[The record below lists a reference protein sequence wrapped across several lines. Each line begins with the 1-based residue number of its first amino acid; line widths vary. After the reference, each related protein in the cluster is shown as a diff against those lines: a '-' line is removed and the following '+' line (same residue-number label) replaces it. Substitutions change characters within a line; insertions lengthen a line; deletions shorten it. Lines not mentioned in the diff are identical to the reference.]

1 MEMNS
6 HVRRA
11 VRRALVLS
19 AVTATGAALPVHA
32 QAQEAAESVDTVV
45 VTGSRIRSANLEG
58 TSPVMQVSAVDI
70 AKQGVTRIE
79 DLVTQLPQAFATQ
92 NSTVANG
99 ADGTATVNLRGLGS
113 ARTLVLIDGRRM
125 PYGGGNSSAADLN
138 QIPTSMVERVDV
150 LTGGSSAVYGS
161 DAVAG
166 VVNFIMKKDF
176 EGVQFDAQWG
186 TFQHNNSYG
195 GPGATKLRTEI
206 ANKAAINPAQ
216 FALPKSNVTDG
227 ESREFSV
234 TIGASTADGRGN
246 ITAYAS
252 VRDNKSILERDRD
265 YSACALGPTG
275 NTSASFVC
283 SGSGTSATGQINS
296 FGLGGVLNDGPD
308 GVPNSGDEPA
318 EPYTDYAFTVDGN
331 TFRPYSS
338 ATDAYNFGPLNYYQ
352 RPDTRYTLG
361 AMGHYELN
369 EHADVY
375 TQLMFSDY
383 KSVAQIAP
391 GGAFGET
398 GTINCDNPLL
408 PQGQLADIGC
418 TPTRVANGDSVP
430 MYILRRN
437 VEGGNRLDSFAND
450 SFRSVLGVR
459 GAISQNWSYDVY
471 AQYSK
476 VKTGAYTLN
485 RFILPRFQNAI
496 NVVTDPDSGNP
507 VCQSVL
513 DGSDPN
519 CVPYN
524 VFDLNGITPEA
535 LAYLQTPSL
544 QIGRYEQS
552 VYSGS
557 VSGDLGGIG
566 FKSPLAR
573 DAVQVVFGV
582 ESRTDE
588 VDSVPD
594 ANLQSGQLMGQ
605 GGATT
610 ALAGKLDV
618 LDLFTEV
625 RIPLLTDMPGAQN
638 LSIDGA
644 YRYSDYD
651 DLSTDTYKIG
661 LEWAPIRDV
670 RFRASFQRAVRAAN
684 VIELFSAQSFN
695 LFDIAGDPCGA
706 QARSPDATDAECIAT
721 GVPAST
727 YTTGNPANLDSPAGQ
742 YQLLQGGNPGLLP
755 EKSDTKSF
763 GVILQPRFLP
773 KLAMSIDYFNI
784 DVQDTVSTF
793 GPSNTLTAC
802 YTNNDADACSRVVR
816 NPGTGQLWLGDG
828 HVIDTNINIGSLETT
843 GVDVN
848 IAYSGIELGRFGDLS
863 VTMLGTWLDKLVT
876 NPGPGIDPYNCVGLF
891 ADDCGLPTP
900 EIRTH
905 TRIDWRTPWNVD
917 ASLTWRYMSS
927 VDEFRSNPAQIDY
940 SLASQSYFDLSAN
953 WQVTEKGSLMLGV
966 NNVLDEDPPL
976 NSNVG
981 TTGNGNTYPQIYDAF
996 GRFIFVRAKLAF

>member
-1 MEMNS
+1 MKMNS

-19 AVTATGAALPVHA
+19 AVTATSAALPVQAQEGA
-32 QAQEAAESVDTVV
+32 QAQAIDTVV

-58 TSPVMQVSAVDI
+58 TSPVMQVSAIDI

-79 DLVTQLPQAFATQ
+79 DLVTQLPQAFAAQ
-92 NSTVANG
+92 NSSVANG
-99 ADGTATVNLRGLGS
+99 ADGTATVSLRNLGS

-125 PYGGGNSSAADLN
+125 PYGGLNSSAADLN

-150 LTGGSSAVYGS
+150 LTGGASAVYGS

-186 TFQHNNSYG
+186 TYQHNNSYG
-195 GPGATKLRTEI
+195 GPGAIKLRDEI
-206 ANKAAINPAQ
+206 AAKAAANPAQ

-227 ESREFSV
+227 DSREFSV

-252 VRDNKSILERDRD
+252 VRDNKQILERDRD

-275 NTSASFVC
+275 NTSTSFVC

-296 FGLGGVLNDGPD
+296 FGVGSFLNLGPD
-308 GVPNSGDEPA
+308 GVAGTGDEPA
-318 EPYTDYAFTVDGN
+318 EPYTDFAFTMDGN
-331 TFRPYSS
+331 VFRPYSS
-338 ATDAYNFGPLNYYQ
+338 ATDAYNFGPLNHYQ

-383 KSVAQIAP
+383 ESTAQIAP

-398 GTINCDNPLL
+398 GSINCDNPLL
-408 PQGQLADIGC
+408 PQGQLGLIGC
-418 TPTRVANGDSVP
+418 TPTRVAAGDTVP

-437 VEGGNRLDSFAND
+437 VEGGNRLDSFSTD

-459 GAISQNWSYDVY
+459 GAISSSWSYDAY

-476 VKTGAYTLN
+476 VKVDNYTLN

-496 NVVTDPDSGNP
+496 NVVSDPVSGAP

-513 DGSDPN
+513 DGTDPN
-519 CVPYN
+519 CIPYN

-544 QIGRYEQS
+544 EVGRIEQAI
-552 VYSGS
+552 YAAS

-566 FKSPLAR
+566 LKSPLAR
-573 DAVQVVFGV
+573 DGIQLVLGV

-588 VDSVPD
+588 MDDLPD

-610 ALAGKLDV
+610 ALKGKVDV
-618 LDLFTEV
+618 LDLFAEV
-625 RIPLLTDMPGAQN
+625 RIPLLSDVTGAQN

-644 YRYSDYD
+644 FRYSDYD
-651 DLSTDTYKIG
+651 NLSTDTYKVG
-661 LEWAPIRDV
+661 LEWAPINDV
-670 RFRASFQRAVRAAN
+670 RFRASFQHAVRAAN
-684 VIELFSAQSFN
+684 IVELFSAQSFN

-706 QARSPDATDAECIAT
+706 QAPNPDATAAECIAT
-721 GVPAST
+721 GVPAILVGS
-727 YTTGNPANLDSPAGQ
+727 PNLDSPAGQ
-742 YQLLQGGNPGLLP
+742 YQLFQGGNPNLQP
-755 EKSDTKSF
+755 EASDTKTF

-773 KLAMSIDYFNI
+773 KLAMSIDYYDI
-784 DVQDTVSTF
+784 EIEDTISTF

-802 YTNNDADACSRVVR
+802 YTNNDADACSRVIR
-816 NPGTGQLWLGDG
+816 NPGTGQLWLGTG
-828 HVIDTNINIGSLETT
+828 RVVDTNINIGSLQTS
-843 GVDVN
+843 GIDVN
-848 IAYSGIELGRFGDLS
+848 LNYAGIELGSLGDLS
-863 VTMLGTWLDKLVT
+863 ISMTGTFVDELIT
-876 NPGPGIDPYNCVGLF
+876 NPGPGIAAYDCAGLF

-900 EIRTH
+900 EVRGH
-905 TRIDWRTPWNVD
+905 TRLDWRTPWNVD

-927 VDEFRSNPAQIDY
+927 VDEFRSDPVQIDY
-940 SLASQSYFDLSAN
+940 TMGSQSYFDLAFN
-953 WQVTEKGSLMLGV
+953 WQATDKASLLLGI

-981 TTGNGNTYPQIYDAF
+981 TTGNGNTYPQIYDAV
-996 GRFIFVRAKLAF
+996 GRFIFVRASVGF